1 MLAVGVE
8 PTTYRLQGG
17 CSAIELCQHSKMCL
31 LISALAYYH
40 QDSCSS
46 DVIFFPKSFDDRE
59 ETDPGVTTLTLCLDR
74 LVLFKQHFLYFNPEP
89 HGHKSFLDIL
99 DI

>member
-17 CSAIELCQHSKMCL
+17 CSAIELCQHG
-31 LISALAYYH
+31 ALFITSSSNFY

-46 DVIFFPKSFDDRE
+46 VEAFFPKNFEDNE
-59 ETDPGVTTLTLCLDR
+59 ETAPGLTTDTLCLAR
-74 LVLFKQHFLYFNPEP
+74 PVLLRQHFLYFNPEP

-99 DI
+99 DIF